1 MKKIIDFILKLF
13 RFFCYDIWR
22 ITEGEVTSKKHILYN
37 VIKVLYLSIR
47 GFLQDKLST
56 KASALTYYTL
66 LSIVPILAVI
76 VGVGK
81 GFDVQYYVE
90 NQFIKIF
97 PGQEDVL
104 KQTFDLVDS
113 YLQQIT
119 GGWFVGIGIIVL
131 FWSVLNVFSQIEN
144 AFNDIW
150 EVKKSRSTVR
160 RFTDYFS
167 MTLVVPILLVVSNGI
182 SIYINSNISD
192 LYFSDVIAPVWGVFL
207 KFLPFIINMGLFVL
221 IYMIFPNTKVRF
233 DCALFGGIVAGI
245 LFQVFQSLY
254 INGQIWVSRYNA
266 IYGSFAAL
274 PLLLLW
280 LQLSWIIILYGAKL
294 SFAAQNVR
302 NYEFESDIKLIT
314 PRYQNFLYILISS
327 VIVKRFAD
335 NQEPFS
341 RQKIALE
348 YKIPIQLVNRTIDKL
363 IEANIIS
370 EMLSQKVMD
379 EKVYQPAM
387 DINKLTVAFLFDKI
401 DTFGS
406 ENFKIDTQSRHFKQW
421 QALISTQKKSEDYS
435 STVLLRDLVD

>member
-37 VIKVLYLSIR
+37 VMKVIYLSIR

-119 GGWFVGIGIIVL
+119 GGWFVGIGIVVL

-207 KFLPFIINMGLFVL
+207 KFLPFIINMGLFFL

-233 DCALFGGIVAGI
+233 DCALFGGIVAGV

-335 NQEPFS
+335 NLEPFS

>member
-37 VIKVLYLSIR
+37 VMKVIYLSIR

-119 GGWFVGIGIIVL
+119 GGWFVGIGIVVL

-207 KFLPFIINMGLFVL
+207 KFLPFIINMGLFFL